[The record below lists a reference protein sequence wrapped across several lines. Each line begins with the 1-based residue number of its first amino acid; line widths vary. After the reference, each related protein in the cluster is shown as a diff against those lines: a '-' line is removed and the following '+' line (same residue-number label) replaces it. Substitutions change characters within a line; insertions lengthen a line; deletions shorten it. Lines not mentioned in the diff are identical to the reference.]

1 MSCLAYRIIV
11 LAVFLV
17 GLLSIQPANV
27 SASRSIDLAV
37 RHSRVLKAAG
47 GALQDLN
54 VPRDIAPSPATTF
67 DPMNQSQKRR
77 VRRGSDPIH
86 NKC

>member
-1 MSCLAYRIIV
+1 MSCLPYRIIV

-17 GLLSIQPANV
+17 GLLLIQPVNV
-27 SASRSIDLAV
+27 SASRNIDL
-37 RHSRVLKAAG
+37 RNSRVLKA
-47 GALQDLN
+47 LQDLD
-54 VPRDIAPSPATTF
+54 VPRAVAPSPATTF
-67 DPMNQSQKRR
+67 DSMNESQKRR

>member
-11 LAVFLV
+11 LAVFVV
-17 GLLSIQPANV
+17 GLLSVQPVNV

-37 RHSRVLKAAG
+37 RNSRDLKAG

-54 VPRDIAPSPATTF
+54 VPRNIAPSPATTL
-67 DPMNQSQKRR
+67 DSMNESQKRR

>member
-1 MSCLAYRIIV
+1 MSCLPYRIIV

-17 GLLSIQPANV
+17 GLLSIQPVNV
-27 SASRSIDLAV
+27 SASRNIDL
-37 RHSRVLKAAG
+37 RNSRVLKA
-47 GALQDLN
+47 LQDLD
-54 VPRDIAPSPATTF
+54 VPRDIAPSPATAF
-67 DPMNQSQKRR
+67 DSMNESQKRR

>member
-1 MSCLAYRIIV
+1 MSCLAYRIIL
-11 LAVFLV
+11 LAVFVV
-17 GLLSIQPANV
+17 GLLSVQPTDV

-37 RHSRVLKAAG
+37 RHSRVLKAGA

-67 DPMNQSQKRR
+67 DPMTESQKRR